1 MMIVQS
7 RSPASRRHRR
17 ARGFSLV
24 EVALA
29 LGIFAFSIVSMMS
42 LMSVGL
48 NTSRESRERLTRSEI
63 LKSVNNEI
71 ANTRYDQLATLDGK
85 QIQFDN
91 EGLPVTSTSDEHRY
105 VAELTQLPN
114 SQVLQGGVLPGL
126 ATFQIEIQDQPG
138 GGSVTSRTEEHVFHI
153 ANRGL

>member
-1 MMIVQS
+1 MITIQD
-7 RSPASRRHRR
+7 RSHASRRYRR

-29 LGIFAFSIVSMMS
+29 LGIFAFSIISMMS

-91 EGLPVTSTSDEHRY
+91 EGLPVNGSSEHRY
-105 VAELTQLPN
+105 VAELTQLPD
-114 SQVLQGGVLPGL
+114 SEVLQGSVLPGL

-138 GGSVTSRTEEHVFHI
+138 GGNVTSRTEEHVFHI